1 MTAAPLRGEPGA
13 PGEPGR
19 DRVDPVPPGEL
30 PRDPAAPTE
39 PGETFT
45 LRLRLT
51 DAEIIDAAGRLHDHN
66 PLHHDIAAARAAG
79 FPGLIASGAHT
90 GAIFMGM
97 TATHFSQPAPD
108 GGARSVLG
116 LGFDIRF
123 RAVVVADEEIV
134 LRWTVEKSTWKA
146 SLRGWVTEASGDVR
160 TPRGIV
166 LTGRATLL
174 LRRPA

>member
-1 MTAAPLRGEPGA
+1 MMVAPL
-13 PGEPGR
+13 PGERGAAR
-19 DRVDPVPPGEL
+19 AQDRAEPMPSGEL
-30 PRDPAAPTE
+30 AGTPAPLTE
-39 PGETFT
+39 PGETFS

-51 DAEIIDAAGRLHDHN
+51 DAEIIDTAGRLHDHN
-66 PLHHDIAAARAAG
+66 PLHHDLGAARAAG

-108 GGARSVLG
+108 GDARSVLG

-134 LRWTVEKSTWKA
+134 MRWTVQNSTWKP
-146 SLRGWVTEASGDVR
+146 SLKGWVTEATGDVR

-174 LRRPA
+174 LRRPT

>member
-146 SLRGWVTEASGDVR
+146 SLKGWVTEATGDVR